1 MFARTTAATTASGIG
16 SHHRKQFSSSSS
28 GLLDRSSL
36 SAAATSG
43 RRRTSS
49 SSQFCNRTPAIN
61 PATDRRFRFKSA
73 RRRQQLRVT
82 ADDAVNAGDANEES
96 NESGDAKEY
105 DVPSEED
112 PLPWSTPAAQ
122 VEDAAAASNSAT
134 NEEKPKILSYA
145 ERVAIMKKEKEEAGG
160 GKEGE
165 NYKRE
170 QQAKMDDEPGTMSSF
185 NLPMQK
191 EVFEIPAERSS
202 PVEEEDSIM
211 NEMKNTHV
219 FLPISYYGILDLS
232 PARATRATI
241 PKAAEA
247 MKNAQVF
254 EGYSNTLRQSRESL
268 IEEAV
273 AVLSDKEARAYH
285 DEDLRNGV
293 LTPIDFER
301 APAALA
307 MLLEAG
313 ENQKVLEYADAIL
326 TAKNRRG
333 GDSVNSNGKR
343 DVALT
348 SSMATCEYAQE
359 ALYSLGK
366 RPSYVEG
373 SDMLELALKTLE
385 KAPGGKSKSFAPDLK
400 DAIYKELDDAL
411 PGVALE
417 LLAVPLDQR
426 RGRELGLMALKK
438 CLWAKPG
445 ADENEAQNDD
455 AALISKADL
464 QAQSSRFLTAYE
476 HAAMFVEAPDH
487 VPADPE
493 EVYRAS
499 ISHIVAGLMSG
510 NPLLLVDA
518 DDILEQLEIAAKN
531 TNQTSEIGDVT
542 IERTVCLV
550 LLGKTEAACKLLGLS
565 SEETSN
571 SEMATFVRE
580 NSPSGDVVE
589 GVCALV
595 DQWIQQVAFPLFRD
609 SARVAP
615 ISLEQWFSNP
625 KVTGFVDRY
634 ALSPAFAK
642 IEGAGSAAKRALTKG
657 SASVLSSFFPS
668 DDVPVA
674 LKKDV
679 TQYRVGVI
687 SRLAFTGAIVFSAM
701 NFFGNNSSAFQNV
714 QLPSWQRSA
723 TEKKN
728 VNKKSTPAPKK
739 NTNNKN
745 NYKTTTKDKYSKY
758 SSGGISGLKPPQFP
772 TVPKIEV
779 PKIEMPKISVP
790 SISLPKPVKK
800 PMDESTAESV
810 VKRWQQIKAKALGSS
825 HDSRALSNI
834 LDGPMLRQWTLRAED
849 VASHGWCWEYELNKL
864 VIEKIEIYNE
874 DEAIV
879 EARLTELAV
888 LKDRSKVDDDDVYES
903 TYRARYEMRRT
914 SDGGW
919 KIFGGSVVY

>member
-1 MFARTTAATTASGIG
+1 
-16 SHHRKQFSSSSS
+16 
-28 GLLDRSSL
+28 
-36 SAAATSG
+36 
-43 RRRTSS
+43 
-49 SSQFCNRTPAIN
+49 
-61 PATDRRFRFKSA
+61 
-73 RRRQQLRVT
+73 
-82 ADDAVNAGDANEES
+82 
-96 NESGDAKEY
+96 
-105 DVPSEED
+105 
-112 PLPWSTPAAQ
+112 
-122 VEDAAAASNSAT
+122 
-134 NEEKPKILSYA
+134 
-145 ERVAIMKKEKEEAGG
+145 
-160 GKEGE
+160 
-165 NYKRE
+165 
-170 QQAKMDDEPGTMSSF
+170 
-185 NLPMQK
+185 
-191 EVFEIPAERSS
+191 
-202 PVEEEDSIM
+202 
-211 NEMKNTHV
+211 
-219 FLPISYYGILDLS
+219 
-232 PARATRATI
+232 
-241 PKAAEA
+241 
-247 MKNAQVF
+247 
-254 EGYSNTLRQSRESL
+254 
-268 IEEAV
+268 
-273 AVLSDKEARAYH
+273 
-285 DEDLRNGV
+285 
-293 LTPIDFER
+293 
-301 APAALA
+301 
-307 MLLEAG
+307 
-313 ENQKVLEYADAIL
+313 
-326 TAKNRRG
+326 
-333 GDSVNSNGKR
+333 
-343 DVALT
+343 
-348 SSMATCEYAQE
+348 
-359 ALYSLGK
+359 
-366 RPSYVEG
+366 
-373 SDMLELALKTLE
+373 
-385 KAPGGKSKSFAPDLK
+385 
-400 DAIYKELDDAL
+400 
-411 PGVALE
+411 
-417 LLAVPLDQR
+417 
-426 RGRELGLMALKK
+426 
-438 CLWAKPG
+438 
-445 ADENEAQNDD
+445 
-455 AALISKADL
+455 
-464 QAQSSRFLTAYE
+464 
-476 HAAMFVEAPDH
+476 
-487 VPADPE
+487 
-493 EVYRAS
+493 
-499 ISHIVAGLMSG
+499 
-510 NPLLLVDA
+510 
-518 DDILEQLEIAAKN
+518 LEQLEIAAKN

-728 VNKKSTPAPKK
+728 ANKKSTPAPKK

>member
-1 MFARTTAATTASGIG
+1 MNALPRAATSNGIG
-16 SHHRKQFSSSSS
+16 STATKLSRKKSAVVRSTAGATSSVSAGGIVPSSSCSS
-28 GLLDRSSL
+28 RN
-36 SAAATSG
+36 
-43 RRRTSS
+43 RRRIPGIRS
-49 SSQFCNRTPAIN
+49 
-61 PATDRRFRFKSA
+61 TDRRRFKNA
-73 RRRQQLRVT
+73 QQQQLRVA
-82 ADDAVNAGDANEES
+82 ADDGDDVNAGNANNES
-96 NESGDAKEY
+96 NSTDDEKEY
-105 DVPSEED
+105 EMPSEED
-112 PLPWSTPAAQ
+112 PLPWSTPAASSA
-122 VEDAAAASNSAT
+122 DDDASNNAKT
-134 NEEKPKILSYA
+134 EEKPKILSYA
-145 ERVAIMKKEKEEAGG
+145 ERLNIMKKEKEEAGG
-160 GKEGE
+160 GGDD
-165 NYKRE
+165 KRE
-170 QQAKMDDEPGTMSSF
+170 TEQGTVTSF
-185 NLPMQK
+185 NLPVQK
-191 EVFEIPAERSS
+191 DVFEISEERPAPS
-202 PVEEEDSIM
+202 EEDSIM

-219 FLPISYYGILDLS
+219 FLPISYYGILDLT

-241 PKAAEA
+241 PKAGEA
-247 MKNAQVF
+247 MKYAQVF
-254 EGYSNTLRQSRESL
+254 EGFSNTLRRSRESL

-285 DEDLRNGV
+285 DEDLRKGV
-293 LTPIDFER
+293 LTPIEFEK

-313 ENQKVLEYADAIL
+313 ENQSVLEYADAIL

-343 DVALT
+343 DVALA
-348 SSMATCEYAQE
+348 SSMAMCEYAQE
-359 ALYSLGK
+359 ALHSLGK

-385 KAPGGKSKSFAPDLK
+385 KVPGGKSKSFAPELK
-400 DAIYKELDDAL
+400 DAIYKELDEAL

-417 LLAVPLDQR
+417 LLAMPLDQTR
-426 RGRELGLMALKK
+426 DRELGLIALKK
-438 CLWAKPG
+438 CLWTRSG
-445 ADENEAQNDD
+445 GDENEAQNDD
-455 AALISKADL
+455 TALISKADL
-464 QAQSSRFLTAYE
+464 HVQSSRVLTSYE
-476 HAAMFVEAPDH
+476 HASMFVEAPDH
-487 VPADPE
+487 VPADPN
-493 EVYRAS
+493 EVYRAT

-510 NPLLLVDA
+510 NPLLIVDA

-542 IERTVCLV
+542 IERTVCLI
-550 LLGKTEAACKLLGLS
+550 LLGKTEAACELLGLS
-565 SEETSN
+565 SEKTSN

-609 SARVAP
+609 SAHVVP

-625 KVTGFVDRY
+625 KITGFVERY

-657 SASVLSSFFPS
+657 TLSMLRSFFPS
-668 DDVPVA
+668 DDVPVP
-674 LKKDV
+674 LKKGV
-679 TQYRVGVI
+679 VHYRLGVI

-701 NFFGNNSSAFQNV
+701 NFFGNNSSGFQNV
-714 QLPSWQRSA
+714 KMPSWQRSA

-728 VNKKSTPAPKK
+728 MNTKSTHAPKK
-739 NTNNKN
+739 NTNNN
-745 NYKTTTKDKYSKY
+745 NYKTTKDKSTKY
-758 SSGGISGLKPPQFP
+758 SSGGISGLKPPQLP

-779 PKIEMPKISVP
+779 PKIEMPK
-790 SISLPKPVKK
+790 ISLPKPVKK
-800 PMDESTAESV
+800 PMDESTAESI

-914 SDGGW
+914 ADGAW

>member
-1 MFARTTAATTASGIG
+1 MNALARATAAATASGIG
-16 SHHRKQFSSSSS
+16 FRQRKRSLSSPA
-28 GLLDRSSL
+28 LDRSSL
-36 SAAATSG
+36 SAAAVSG
-43 RRRTSS
+43 RSNRR
-49 SSQFCNRTPAIN
+49 I
-61 PATDRRFRFKSA
+61 PATTDRFKNA
-73 RRRQQLRVT
+73 RGRRQQLRVS
-82 ADDAVNAGDANEES
+82 ADDGEDVVNAGDANDERTES
-96 NESGDAKEY
+96 DDVKEY
-105 DVPSEED
+105 DVPSKED
-112 PLPWSTPAAQ
+112 PLPWSTPA
-122 VEDAAAASNSAT
+122 VDDSGGASNT
-134 NEEKPKILSYA
+134 NSTEEKPKILSYA
-145 ERVAIMKKEKEEAGG
+145 ERVAIMKKEKEAAGG
-160 GKEGE
+160 GGE
-165 NYKRE
+165 EDSTNRSR
-170 QQAKMDDEPGTMSSF
+170 AKTDDESGTMSSF

-202 PVEEEDSIM
+202 PVEENDSFM

-241 PKAAEA
+241 PKAGEA
-247 MKNAQVF
+247 MKYAQVF

-333 GDSVNSNGKR
+333 GDSVNNDGKR
-343 DVALT
+343 DIALA

-359 ALYSLGK
+359 ALHSLGK

-417 LLAVPLDQR
+417 LLAMPLDQTR
-426 RGRELGLMALKK
+426 DRELGLVALKK

-445 ADENEAQNDD
+445 ADENETQINDT
-455 AALISKADL
+455 ALISKADL

-518 DDILEQLEIAAKN
+518 DDILQQLEIAAKN

-550 LLGKTEAACKLLGLS
+550 LLGKTEAACELLGLS

-609 SARVAP
+609 SARVVP

-634 ALSPAFAK
+634 ALSPAFAR

-679 TQYRVGVI
+679 GRYRLGII
-687 SRLAFTGAIVFSAM
+687 SRLAFTGAIVFGAM

-714 QLPSWQRSA
+714 KIPSWQRSA
-723 TEKKN
+723 SEKNSAK
-728 VNKKSTPAPKK
+728 KKSTSAPKK
-739 NTNNKN
+739 NTNNS
-745 NYKTTTKDKYSKY
+745 NYKTTTTTKDKNSKY

-779 PKIEMPKISVP
+779 PKIDMPKISVP

-825 HDSRALSNI
+825 HDSRALSTI

-914 SDGGW
+914 ADGGW